1 MIQIPPQD
9 EILKELGKEVS
20 LVVNEIIVV
29 EGAKVGVTEKQM
41 LPEIRCSNRIQEHL
55 MKKDDFLKENEG
67 EKQSGQLLG
76 LIMMSH

>member
-9 EILKELGKEVS
+9 EILKEPGKEVS
-20 LVVNEIIVV
+20 LVVNVIIVV

-55 MKKDDFLKENEG
+55 MKKDDVLKDNEG
-67 EKQSGQLLG
+67 EKQSGQFPD
-76 LIMMSH
+76 LIMMSY